1 MHLRV
6 CLFFNNGQI
15 FMKSKSTDC
24 DAALPVKNCVDVTHS
39 LMCLWCVKTAL
50 HLPMCVSPYIF
61 AHDNISK
68 NISPTLHN
76 KHAVKYDTQK
86 RRPMSGVSNGLWT
99 IKLTG
104 SSVLPITPCIPQD
117 PQQDFSPP
125 VTKEAKKAAVASCRP
140 DGSGMM
146 MTNSGA
152 LGLDSPCWPCC
163 SRGTRSSRVTRVT

>member
-1 MHLRV
+1 MISYSWQHNLE
-6 CLFFNNGQI
+6 
-15 FMKSKSTDC
+15 
-24 DAALPVKNCVDVTHS
+24 HW
-39 LMCLWCVKTAL
+39 LWCNLTPIKSLTCALNLIKTL
-50 HLPMCVSPYIF
+50 HLPMLTLTYIF
-61 AHDNISK
+61 AHDNIIRTFLPLGITNMQS
-68 NISPTLHN
+68 SMVHR
-76 KHAVKYDTQK
+76 
-86 RRPMSGVSNGLWT
+86 RRPYVCVSNGLWT